1 MEDTHFA
8 WQLPLEPKKKNHE
21 ITQNEINYKK
31 KIVKSPGKGTLLDG
45 GGGGG
50 GRFNF
55 LFISSALQKN
65 VLIN

>member
-1 MEDTHFA
+1 MR
-8 WQLPLEPKKKNHE
+8 KKMWYIKN
-21 ITQNEINYKK
+21 K
-31 KIVKSPGKGTLLDG
+31 KIVKILPGKGMLLDGG

-65 VLIN
+65 V

>member
-1 MEDTHFA
+1 M
-8 WQLPLEPKKKNHE
+8 LGSSRCNRKKNRE
-21 ITQNEINYKK
+21 IITQNEKKLGIRIKNK
-31 KIVKSPGKGTLLDG
+31 KIVKLLPGKGMLVDGG

-65 VLIN
+65 V